1 MDEPFLGM
9 IALFGFNYPPRGWA
23 ACWGQIIPLQQNT
36 ALFALLGTNY
46 GGNGVNTFG
55 LPDLQGRAAIGNGQ
69 GLGLSSYSIGQK
81 TGAENVTLIQTQ
93 LPAHTHTIWGTTDAG
108 DTSSPEGAYPANTG
122 VMDKEYRTA
131 TTDKA
136 AMNSAMVGFTGS
148 GTPISVMQPYLAMNY
163 CIALQGV
170 FPARK

>member
-9 IALFGFNYPPRGWA
+9 IALFGFDYAPRGWA
-23 ACWGQIIPLQQNT
+23 ACWGQLIPLQQNT

-46 GGNGVNTFG
+46 GGNGVNSFG
-55 LPDLQGRAAIGNGQ
+55 LPDLRGRAAIGNEQ
-69 GLGLSSYSIGQK
+69 GPGLSPYTIGEK
-81 TGAENVTLIQTQ
+81 TGSETVTLFQAQ
-93 LPAHTHTIWGTTDAG
+93 LPAHIHTIWGTTDAG

-122 VMDKEYRTA
+122 VMDNEYRT
-131 TTDKA
+131 TTNNKVV
-136 AMNSAMVGFTGS
+136 MNSAIVSFTGS
-148 GTPISVMQPYLAMNY
+148 GTPISIMQPYLAMNF

>member
-9 IALFGFNYPPRGWA
+9 IALFGFDFPPRGWA

-46 GGNGVNTFG
+46 GGNGVSTFG
-55 LPDLQGRAAIGNGQ
+55 LPDLRGRAAIGSEQ
-69 GLGLSSYSIGQK
+69 APGLTAYAIGEK
-81 TGAENVTLIQTQ
+81 TGVETTTLFQTQ
-93 LPAHTHTIWGTTDAG
+93 LPAHTHTISGTTDAG

-122 VMDKEYRTA
+122 VMDKEYRAA
-131 TTDKA
+131 TNNKVV
-136 AMNSAMVGFTGS
+136 MNSAIVSFTGS
-148 GTPISVMQPYLAMNY
+148 GTPISVMQPYLAMNF

-170 FPARK
+170 FPVRK